1 MKRLY
6 ISGVATSGKNE
17 FAKQAAKFFHSKGL
31 KSKEFALA
39 NQLKHEINPFIYENF
54 GIDLF
59 NCTPEEK
66 EIVRPIMVAYGC
78 AKRKITKGR
87 YWVDFIENELQYEE
101 HNTDTDIAII
111 TDVRF
116 SEYEHDEANWACQTG
131 NLIHITRLLP
141 DGSTLQPAN
150 EEERVND
157 PKVYEFAKY
166 TTVIPTME
174 KDELYE
180 HVAGIL
186 EGYKEI
192 WQ

>member
-1 MKRLY
+1 MKRVF

-31 KSKEFALA
+31 RSKEFALA

-66 EIVRPIMVAYGC
+66 EIARPIMVAYGC

-101 HNTDTDIAII
+101 SNTDTNIAII

-116 SEYEHDEANWACQTG
+116 AEYENDEAFWACQTG
-131 NLIHITRLLP
+131 NLIHISRLLP
-141 DGSTLQPAN
+141 DGSPLQPAN
-150 EEERVND
+150 AEEGIND

-166 TTVIPTME
+166 TTVIPTMS
-174 KDELYE
+174 KDELYV

-186 EGYKEI
+186 ENFPEI